1 MTVQRDPALV
11 PARARDRRGRLGG
24 GDVSPHRTDPVL
36 VTGAGG
42 FIGSHLCE
50 RLVRDGASV
59 RALVRYTSRRH
70 EGNLAEIPADVRD
83 AIDVRY
89 GDVRDGDF
97 VGRLVAGTSV
107 VFNLAASISVPYSF
121 VAPREVVTT
130 NVEGSLNMLCA
141 ARDAGVARMVQMS
154 SSEVYGTAQYTPIDE
169 RHPLDAQSP
178 YAASKV
184 GADKLAESFHLS
196 FDMPVV
202 VARPFNTYGPR
213 QSLRAVIA
221 VVVAQALAGGHLN
234 LGALTP
240 TRDFVYVTDT
250 VAGLLAL
257 AEHDEVGGT
266 YNIATGAD
274 VSVADVVAVV
284 GELLGRELTVHTDE
298 QRLRPA
304 RSEVHQLLGDASKLR
319 AATGW
324 TPTVTLR
331 DGLRAVIEWMGAGDL
346 PARSGSYAV

>member
-1 MTVQRDPALV
+1 
-11 PARARDRRGRLGG
+11 
-24 GDVSPHRTDPVL
+24 

-42 FIGSHLCE
+42 FIASHLCE
-50 RLVRDGASV
+50 ALVRRGDRV
-59 RALVRYTSRRH
+59 RALVRYTSRRY
-70 EGNLAEIPADVRD
+70 EGNLLELPADVRES
-83 AIDVRY
+83 IDVQF

-97 VGRLVAGTSV
+97 TARLVAGTST

-121 VAPREVVTT
+121 VAPVEVVTT
-130 NVEGSLNMLCA
+130 NVEGALNMLTA
-141 ARDAGVARMVQMS
+141 ARDAGVTRMVQMS

-169 RHPLDAQSP
+169 RHPLDVQSP

-184 GADKLAESFHLS
+184 GADKLADAFHLS
-196 FDMPVV
+196 FGVPVV

-213 QSLRAVIA
+213 QSLRAVIP
-221 VVVAQALAGGHLN
+221 VVIAQALAGGDLK

-257 AEHDEVGGT
+257 ADHPEAGGT
-266 YNIATGAD
+266 YNIATGVD
-274 VSVADVVAVV
+274 VSVADVVAIV
-284 GELLGRELTVHTDE
+284 GELLGRELTVNTDE
-298 QRLRPA
+298 QRLRPE

-324 TPTVTLR
+324 QPTVALR
-331 DGLRAVIEWMGAGDL
+331 DGLQAVIEWMSAGDL
-346 PARSGSYAV
+346 HTRSGAYAI

>member
-1 MTVQRDPALV
+1 MSLPGSTA
-11 PARARDRRGRLGG
+11 
-24 GDVSPHRTDPVL
+24 L

-50 RLVRDGASV
+50 GLVRRGASV

-70 EGNLAEIPADVRD
+70 EGNLADLSPEVRES
-83 AIDVRY
+83 IDVHF

-97 VGRLVAGTSV
+97 ANRLVAGTDT

-130 NVEGSLNMLCA
+130 NVEGALNMLCA
-141 ARDAGVARMVQMS
+141 ARDAGVTRMVQMS

-169 RHPLDAQSP
+169 QHPLSVQSP

-184 GADKLAESFHLS
+184 AADKLADAFHLS
-196 FDMPVV
+196 FGVPVV

-213 QSLRAVIA
+213 QSLRAVIPA
-221 VVVAQALAGGHLN
+221 VIAQALAGPELE

-240 TRDFVYVTDT
+240 RRDFVFVADT

-257 AEHDEVGGT
+257 AEHEIAGGT
-266 YNIATGAD
+266 FNIATGAD

-284 GELLGRELTVHTDE
+284 SDLLGRELIVHTDE
-298 QRLRPA
+298 QRLRPE

-319 AATGW
+319 EATGW
-324 TPTVTLR
+324 APETTLR
-331 DGLRAVIEWMGAGDL
+331 DGLKAVIEWMSAGD
-346 PARSGSYAV
+346 PRTDSSTYAI